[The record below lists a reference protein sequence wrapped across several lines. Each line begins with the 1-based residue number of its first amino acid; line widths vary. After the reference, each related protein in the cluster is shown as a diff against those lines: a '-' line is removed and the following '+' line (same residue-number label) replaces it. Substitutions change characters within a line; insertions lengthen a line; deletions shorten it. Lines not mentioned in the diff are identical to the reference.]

1 MALPTVAQ
9 GLSDPS
15 VSQVVEL
22 LSRRLDNW
30 MAVSDNSEPAAKKAK
45 EDPISYLQD
54 TPIAFRE
61 TADCILRLDS
71 GERLPV
77 HK

>member
-1 MALPTVAQ
+1 MALPTVSQ
-9 GLSDPS
+9 GLSDPG
-15 VSQVVEL
+15 VYQLVEL
-22 LSRRLDNW
+22 LARRLDNW
-30 MAVSDNSEPAAKKAK
+30 MAESDISEPAAKKAK
-45 EDPISYLQD
+45 EDPITYLENA
-54 TPIAFRE
+54 PIAFRE

>member
-1 MALPTVAQ
+1 MPTVAQ
-9 GLSDPS
+9 ALSDCS
-15 VSQVVEL
+15 VNQLTELISQ
-22 LSRRLDNW
+22 RLDNW
-30 MAVSDNSEPAAKKAK
+30 MAESDNLEPAAKKAK
-45 EDPISYLQD
+45 EDPVSYLENA
-54 TPIAFRE
+54 PIAFRE

>member
-9 GLSDPS
+9 ALSEPS
-15 VSQVVEL
+15 VLDLIKLISQ
-22 LSRRLDNW
+22 RLDNW
-30 MAVSDNSEPAAKKAK
+30 MAESDSSEPAAKKAK
-45 EDPISYLQD
+45 EDPISYLENA
-54 TPIAFRE
+54 PIAFRE